1 MIVLNQKYWC
11 NAKLSYMDTDSFI
24 MHIKTE
30 DIYEDIMDHVQKIFD
45 TSNYGIV
52 SPLPIGKNKVIW
64 LMKDELDEKIMTE
77 FVGLRPK
84 THCHLIDDGSG
95 DKKAKGTRNV
105 Q

>member
-1 MIVLNQKYWC
+1 M
-11 NAKLSYMDTDSFI
+11 
-24 MHIKTE
+24 
-30 DIYEDIMDHVQKIFD
+30 
-45 TSNYGIV
+45 
-52 SPLPIGKNKVIW
+52 IW

-77 FVGLRPK
+77 FVGLRPN